1 MRDIW
6 FWQTEISPHM
16 AGLALALAQRG
27 CRVTYVAEADV
38 SEDRKRLGW
47 VAPALKRVTV
57 KIVDNAAAVETC
69 LAEAREESIHFCQGL
84 RGNGY
89 VSGAQRVIAA
99 RGFRQ
104 WLMMETADDAGFMGV
119 IRRAAYSTLFR
130 ARRASLAG
138 VLATGSR
145 TPEWVAT
152 RGMPVARVFPFTYF
166 LQGVPTAG
174 TFGSVLGNDFCL
186 GFIGQF
192 INRKRFP
199 LLVDALATLT
209 DSNCSLAVVGSGPLE
224 LEWRAY
230 AEQRL
235 PGRVRWIGAL
245 PSAKVSTFLASVD
258 CLVLPSRH
266 DGWGAV
272 VSEAL
277 MAGTPAICS
286 DGCGAAEAVRASG
299 VGGVFSN
306 GNVQS
311 LSQLLAH
318 QVNGSKVRHDQRQ
331 RIAEWARCL
340 GANAGA
346 DYVLEILDHMD
357 GLTPRP
363 TAPWLIG
370 RSGCVA

>member
-1 MRDIW
+1 MREIW
-6 FWQTEISPHM
+6 FWQRIISPHM
-16 AGLALALAQRG
+16 AGLAIALAQRS
-27 CRVTYVAEADV
+27 CKVTYVAEAELSD
-38 SEDRKRLGW
+38 DRKRLGW
-47 VAPALKRVTV
+47 VTPELDGVTV
-57 KIVDNAAAVETC
+57 KIVGNSAVSKRC
-69 LAEAREESIHFCQGL
+69 LEEATGRSIHFCQGL

-89 VSGAQRVIAA
+89 VGAVQRAIAA
-99 RGFRQ
+99 RGLRQ
-104 WLMMETADDAGFMGV
+104 WVMMETVDDAGWMG
-119 IRRAAYSTLFR
+119 AAKRKVYSGLVRTH
-130 ARRASLAG
+130 RASLAG
-138 VLATGSR
+138 VFATGAR
-145 TPEWVAT
+145 TPAWVAA

-192 INRKRFP
+192 INRKQFP
-199 LLVDALATLT
+199 LLVDALAVLA
-209 DSNCSLAVVGSGPLE
+209 NRNVSLAVIGSGPLE
-224 LEWRAY
+224 AKWRAY
-230 AEQRL
+230 AEARL
-235 PGRVRWIGAL
+235 PGRVRWVGAL
-245 PSAKVSTFLASVD
+245 PSAQMPTFLAGVD

-318 QVNGSKVRHDQRQ
+318 QVNGGKVRHDQRQ

-363 TAPWLIG
+363 TAPWLRG
-370 RSGCVA
+370 RSACVA